1 MLTPG
6 TQAPDFTIPDQD
18 GDPFTLSSLRG
29 QKVVLYF
36 YAKAG
41 TPGCTK
47 QACDLRDALDEYE
60 AAGAC
65 IVGISRD
72 PLDRI
77 KEFSDE
83 HDIPFPLLSDE
94 DHQIAET
101 YGVWGEKMMF
111 GNKFMGVR
119 RTTFILDADGTIEH
133 VIPKA
138 APSTHVDDALAAL
151 ATTTF
156 DLEDAFADSAS
167 LPDPADLAHT
177 ATLSEPLRFA
187 APGALVGA

>member
-6 TQAPDFTIPDQD
+6 SVAPDFTIPDQD
-18 GDPFTLSSLRG
+18 GDDFTLSSLRG
-29 QKVVLYF
+29 QTVVLYF

-72 PLDRI
+72 PIEAI

-83 HDIPFPLLSDE
+83 NHIPFPLLSDE
-94 DHQIAET
+94 AHEIAET

-119 RTTFILDADGTIEH
+119 RSTFIIDPDGLIEH

-151 ATTTF
+151 HTEAF
-156 DLEDAFADSAS
+156 DLEDAFADGG
-167 LPDPADLAHT
+167 LDIADLAHT
-177 ATLSEPLRFA
+177 ASLSEPVRFA
-187 APGALVGA
+187 PPGALVGA